1 MATSSASRAAPA
13 MNGATDPGAMPVWE
27 ALADAGYATVKWDKP
42 GVRASTGDWL
52 DQDMEDH
59 AGEVVD
65 AIDALAD
72 RHDLDVDDLGI
83 IGVSQG
89 GWVIPLVADRIDV
102 DFFVA
107 WSTAIDWVEQGEY
120 LTERLLAN
128 ADASP
133 ELADRVR
140 RADRADRGDTFQD
153 YLDWHDSL
161 DDDVADFF
169 TKMSE
174 DRWRFALRNNDL
186 DASDT
191 LPAMKD
197 MPVLLLLGGRDDN
210 VDVDDTER
218 VYREILGGPCLEVIR
233 YPDADHSLLDHQGL
247 GLALTGLFEP
257 RSVFADG
264 LLRDLDRFAS
274 APLRC

>member
-1 MATSSASRAAPA
+1 MLR
-13 MNGATDPGAMPVWE
+13 PVTGSIRTWRI
-27 ALADAGYATVKWDKP
+27 AL
-42 GVRASTGDWL
+42 
-52 DQDMEDH
+52 
-59 AGEVVD
+59 GEVVD

-153 YLDWHDSL
+153 YLDWHD
-161 DDDVADFF
+161 
-169 TKMSE
+169 
-174 DRWRFALRNNDL
+174 
-186 DASDT
+186 
-191 LPAMKD
+191 
-197 MPVLLLLGGRDDN
+197 
-210 VDVDDTER
+210 
-218 VYREILGGPCLEVIR
+218 
-233 YPDADHSLLDHQGL
+233 
-247 GLALTGLFEP
+247 
-257 RSVFADG
+257 RSTTTSPTSS
-264 LLRDLDRFAS
+264 RR
-274 APLRC
+274 